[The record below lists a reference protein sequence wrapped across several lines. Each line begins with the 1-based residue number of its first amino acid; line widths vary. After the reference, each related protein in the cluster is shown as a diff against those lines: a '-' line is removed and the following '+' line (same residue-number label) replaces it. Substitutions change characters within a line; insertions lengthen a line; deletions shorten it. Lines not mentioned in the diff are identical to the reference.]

1 MCVCVCVCVCACV
14 RACILNGAIEFFL
27 CRILYEL
34 RFNIVEIY
42 ENVQLE
48 TLNKL
53 SLVIDLVKIYELNRR
68 QLEDSTHSNLICISC
83 TFSTA

>member
-1 MCVCVCVCVCACV
+1 MCVCVCV
-14 RACILNGAIEFFL
+14 LNVAIEFFR

-34 RFNIVEIY
+34 RFNIAEIY

-53 SLVIDLVKIYELNRR
+53 SIMLDFMYICELNQR
-68 QLEDSTHSNLICISC
+68 QL
-83 TFSTA
+83 